1 MPEKENI
8 FLEASKNLEQ
18 QLEEHEALLKKRQP
32 VSEQQLTYLLQLAL
46 DLDDDESATRAYL
59 LLSSY
64 HLKVTFDHLR
74 SLDFAKLGLQQS
86 EDLPDFF
93 WRIKALNAAA
103 TSYHMLRDYP
113 NELNQLQQALRL
125 LETPVCNSIEYYP
138 LHYASNYALGLVYS
152 QLGLHTLSDPYI
164 QKALRYSQS
173 MNDRLILFA
182 TTLTAA
188 NLELYKRDYQK
199 ALDLYMKLYEEYA
212 DLGDNEQ
219 WAVLNN
225 YIGIA
230 HHFLGRDDVA
240 EPYIRESVRVRE
252 LLGDELRMNYSY
264 FTLAKLLYRAGRI
277 EEGDK
282 YFEIIERGMKKFAH
296 MYDKQMR
303 NDIYYE
309 LYGARGDYKK
319 SYEHFKELDI
329 SFVAND
335 VLERTIGGIF
345 EAEQLKNKNMQEDSE
360 YFRRMNDEMRSRAAE
375 LQNLN
380 KDLKNYA
387 RTASHDLREPLRMVS
402 AYMSILETK
411 LKDKLTEEEKQ
422 LLHFAV
428 DGSKRMDEMITRI
441 LNTAKGSQ
449 VILKP
454 VDLNKTVAQLKMNLT
469 RLIAEKKAVV
479 EAEELP
485 VLMADDI
492 QMLQVFQN
500 LVTNAIK
507 YNQSEVPQIKITA
520 TMKGNMVEI
529 AVADNGVGI
538 PESERQRAFEM
549 FQRVENAS
557 GAEGTGIGLST
568 VKGIIEKLKGK
579 IWIEGNT
586 PNGSIFKILL
596 PTARL

>member
-329 SFVAND
+329 SFVNND
-335 VLERTIGGIF
+335 ILEKTIGSIF
-345 EAEQLKNKNMQEDSE
+345 DAERDKQQKAKDDTVH
-360 YFRRMNDEMRSRAAE
+360 FRRLNDEMQQQAQQ
-375 LQNLN
+375 LQKMN
-380 KDLKNYA
+380 KDLNNYA

-402 AYMSILETK
+402 TYMSILEAK
-411 LKDKLTEEEKQ
+411 LKDKLTEDEKQ
-422 LLHFAV
+422 FLRFAV
-428 DGSKRMDEMITRI
+428 DGSKRMDEMVTRI
-441 LNTAKGSQ
+441 LSSAKGSQ
-449 VILKP
+449 TVMKP
-454 VDLNKTVAQLKMNLT
+454 VDLNKILEQLTQNLT
-469 RLIAEKKAVV
+469 RLITDKNAEVTW
-479 EAEELP
+479 EHMPIL
-485 VLMADDI
+485 LADDI

-507 YNQSEVPQIKITA
+507 YNKSERPYIHITA
-520 TMKGNMVEI
+520 EAKGSFAHI
-529 AVADNGVGI
+529 LVADNGVGI
-538 PESERQRAFEM
+538 PEEAREKVFEM
-549 FQRVENAS
+549 FSRVQNAS
-557 GAEGTGIGLST
+557 GEDGTGIGLST
-568 VKGIIEKLKGK
+568 VKSIIEKMKGK
-579 IWIEGNT
+579 IWIEGNE
-586 PNGSIFKILL
+586 PQGSVFNILL
-596 PTARL
+596 PRMMQ